1 MIKNIFAVLICMLLF
16 SCNNVNALNN
26 NLSSNNSQ
34 LYFDSKKAYDYVKAQ
49 TDLGPR
55 VYGSEAHKKVREY
68 FKKEISNMG
77 YEVFS
82 HKFEAPYIKGR
93 EGENIYA
100 FLNGKTDKYIIIA
113 SHYDSRSVAEKDP
126 VAENR
131 NKPIDGANDGASSS
145 GVLLEL
151 MNALKNYELDYS
163 ICFVLFDLEDDG
175 NLFGVE
181 GTSPIETDWIQGS
194 IAFVNDNVVDKNKIK
209 FGILLDMV
217 GSGEALFKYENFA
230 YTYYSD
236 IYKNVWSNARYLS
249 YEKFFVNDFYGGIID
264 DHTPFIFNN
273 IPFID
278 VIDMS
283 YKYHHTQN
291 DTIDKIDINTLEA
304 VGKTIEYTIVNTIK

>member
-34 LYFDSKKAYDYVKAQ
+34 SYFDSKKAYDYVKAQ

-194 IAFVNDNVVDKNKIK
+194 
-209 FGILLDMV
+209 
-217 GSGEALFKYENFA
+217 
-230 YTYYSD
+230 
-236 IYKNVWSNARYLS
+236 
-249 YEKFFVNDFYGGIID
+249 
-264 DHTPFIFNN
+264 
-273 IPFID
+273 
-278 VIDMS
+278 
-283 YKYHHTQN
+283 
-291 DTIDKIDINTLEA
+291 
-304 VGKTIEYTIVNTIK
+304 